1 MPRAELIRWGRLGLR
16 LVLRVWSLGL
26 GFGVWVWGLG
36 SGLGSLEAFY
46 SVFMC
51 QRHVQRGGGYDSEGT
66 EIDGGGDGNHGVPS
80 HQRRRHT
87 DLDQGGRRE
96 G

>member
-1 MPRAELIRWGRLGLR
+1 MGSVRASVRAWGLGLG
-16 LVLRVWSLGL
+16 LGSGSGSGLGL
-26 GFGVWVWGLG
+26 GFGFGIGLPL
-36 SGLGSLEAFY
+36 SISQHIRVPTSCTE
-46 SVFMC
+46 
-51 QRHVQRGGGYDSEGT
+51 RRGDDSEGT

-80 HQRRRHT
+80 HQRRCHT

>member
-1 MPRAELIRWGRLGLR
+1 MGSVRASVRASGLGLG
-16 LVLRVWSLGL
+16 SGSGSGL
-26 GFGVWVWGLG
+26 GFGVGVWGLG
-36 SGLGSLEAFY
+36 SGLGSLQAFH
-46 SVFMC
+46 SIFVC

-80 HQRRRHT
+80 HQRRCHT

>member
-1 MPRAELIRWGRLGLR
+1 MGSVRASVRASGLG
-16 LVLRVWSLGL
+16 SGSGLGL
-26 GFGVWVWGLG
+26 GFGFGIGLPR
-36 SGLGSLEAFY
+36 
-46 SVFMC
+46 SVFVC

>member
-1 MPRAELIRWGRLGLR
+1 M
-16 LVLRVWSLGL
+16 LRVWSLGL
-26 GFGVWVWGLG
+26 GFGVWVRDWAPFKHFTAY
-36 SGLGSLEAFY
+36 SCANVMYREA
-46 SVFMC
+46 
-51 QRHVQRGGGYDSEGT
+51 GYDSEGT